1 MRPIYLL
8 DTNIISEIYK
18 KNPDPKVYNAVKEHI
33 SLSAVSSVS
42 WHEMLYGMK
51 RKTEGKSKDLLSDF
65 LMNFV
70 DTNFEKIPY
79 DEHAAFIHSELRVAL
94 EQHGILIPYADFQ
107 IACIAKANNM
117 ILVTRNTR
125 DFEKIPGLMLENWF
139 E

>member
-18 KNPDPKVYNAVKEHI
+18 KNPDPKVYEAVKEHI
-33 SLSAVSSVS
+33 SLSAISTVS

-51 RKTEGKSKDLLSDF
+51 RKPEGKSKDLLSDF

-70 DTNFEKIPY
+70 SNNFEKIPY
-79 DEHAAFIHSELRVAL
+79 DEYAASIHSELRASL
-94 EQHGILIPYADFQ
+94 EQRGVLIPYADFQ
-107 IACIAKANNM
+107 IACIARANNM
-117 ILVTRNTR
+117 ILITRNVK
-125 DFEKIPGLMLENWF
+125 DFEQIPGLMMENWF